1 MNKSEITFQHSVVDG
16 IKEILRDN
24 TVISISGKA
33 GTGKTSLALFLV
45 GSYLTSTIPPNRC
58 CVWVQ
63 ASESFPKKRLYTMF
77 QNNNVEYLKQNI
89 FIAPNTGPFT
99 SYRQQLDMLG
109 RVSKKGFLLPPDIK
123 FLVIDNISH
132 HLRLRISQVPD
143 IEQRSQLIN
152 FFYDDI
158 LNPLI
163 FRCQR
168 EHINLLLL
176 HEVSFDVNLQRTRPF
191 FSKLYDRIRGVD
203 ISLSKSF
210 VSHRRTMDISLNK
223 SRYSLNFILS
233 DDGFIFSR

>member
-1 MNKSEITFQHSVVDG
+1 MSNITFQNSVVDG

-45 GSYLTSTIPPNRC
+45 GSYLTSTIPPNEC

-63 ASESFPKKRLYTMF
+63 ASESFPKKRLKTMF
-77 QNNNVEYLKQNI
+77 QHDNLEYLIQNI
-89 FIAPNTGPFT
+89 FITPSTGPFT
-99 SYRQQLDMLG
+99 SYRQQIEMLE
-109 RVSKKGFLLPPDIK
+109 RVTKKDFLLPPDIQ

-132 HLRLRISQVPD
+132 HLRLKISQVPD
-143 IEQRSQLIN
+143 IEKRSQIIN
-152 FFYDDI
+152 FFYDSI

-168 EHINLLLL
+168 EHITLLLL
-176 HEVSFDVNLQRTRPF
+176 HEVSFGVNSQRTRPF

-210 VSHRRTMDISLNK
+210 VSHQRTMDISLNK
-223 SRYSLNFILS
+223 SHYSLNFTLS
-233 DDGFIFSR
+233 DNGFNYSR